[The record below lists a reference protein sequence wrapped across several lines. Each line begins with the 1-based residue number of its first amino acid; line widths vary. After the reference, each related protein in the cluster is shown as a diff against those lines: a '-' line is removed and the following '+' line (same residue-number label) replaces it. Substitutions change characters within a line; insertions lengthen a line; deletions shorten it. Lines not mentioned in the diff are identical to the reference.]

1 MLRRLIF
8 GLMLGLVL
16 GGAVAAGFVRLM
28 GTSFAAHGGGAM
40 ALLSAALT
48 GAVTGLVAGKPIW
61 APGARVEASIK
72 AFFGALMAVGA
83 MFALRRW
90 GLDVPAPEV
99 LGGTAPVGEL
109 PAVSLPVI
117 AATLGGL
124 FGLDNSPDEP
134 QKGKKGDQPPRK
146 RVAGSDGHGSA
157 VGSPL
162 AESDDAEASD
172 LDPRRAKR

>member
-1 MLRRLIF
+1 MLRRLIL

-28 GTSFAAHGGGAM
+28 GTSFAPHGGGVV

-61 APGARVEASIK
+61 ASGARVEAGIK
-72 AFFGALMAVGA
+72 AFFGALMAAGA

-90 GLDVPAPEV
+90 GLEVPGPEI
-99 LGGTAPVGEL
+99 LGGKAPIGEL
-109 PAVSLPVI
+109 PAISLPVI
-117 AATLGGL
+117 AGALGGL

-134 QKGKKGDQPPRK
+134 AKGKKGDPPPRK
-146 RVAGSDGHGSA
+146 RVAGADGRARA
-157 VGSPL
+157 VGARL
-162 AESDDAEASD
+162 AESDDTEASD